1 MDADHGVIDGEEELF
16 EGICDGRIIN
26 EKRGDGGF
34 GYDPVFIPD
43 GSIHSFAEMSL
54 EEKNIFNH
62 RRKAA
67 DKLVAFLSSHQ
78 HIKTN

>member
-1 MDADHGVIDGEEELF
+1 LIIDGKENLF
-16 EGICDGRIIN
+16 EGICEGRIAN
-26 EKRGDGGF
+26 ERKGEGGF

-43 GSIHSFAEMSL
+43 GSTYSFAEMSL
-54 EEKNIFNH
+54 DQKNYFNH

-67 DKLVAFLSSHQ
+67 DKLVVFLSSQQ